1 MYLPHSPSS
10 AGREEL
16 VSRWLAGMGTVW
28 TSRNG
33 QRTIQSEEC
42 KCGIFD
48 FGLLS
53 VSHFC
58 KSKHRLLCGQKIYK
72 LRQTK
77 LSQFVEFSLIL
88 RKREETNRT
97 HISLLTESVSKCNS
111 YPAMSP
117 QLLWL
122 ILRSKLNWEFGSK
135 FGCKMRCAI
144 FKRTKH
150 WFLLFF

>member
-1 MYLPHSPSS
+1 
-10 AGREEL
+10 
-16 VSRWLAGMGTVW
+16 MGTVW

-88 RKREETNRT
+88 RKREETKTKYSLPKKQLEFEIEDADDAACVEKMFLADQKQIEDNFQKLDIDGDGQID
-97 HISLLTESVSKCNS
+97 ISE
-111 YPAMSP
+111 
-117 QLLWL
+117 
-122 ILRSKLNWEFGSK
+122 I
-135 FGCKMRCAI
+135 
-144 FKRTKH
+144 
-150 WFLLFF
+150 